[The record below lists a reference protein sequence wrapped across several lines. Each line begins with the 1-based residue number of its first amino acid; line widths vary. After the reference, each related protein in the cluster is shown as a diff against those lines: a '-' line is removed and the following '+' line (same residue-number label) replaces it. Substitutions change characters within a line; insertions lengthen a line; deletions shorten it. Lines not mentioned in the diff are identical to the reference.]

1 MICQRC
7 PWVLAATIFAVA
19 ALPRAGLA
27 QDVPPVFRSAVA
39 LVPITAV
46 VRDSRN
52 RIVPALGKDDFQVF
66 ENDQLRR
73 IVDFRS
79 TTDAP
84 LSVALLLDTSGSMR
98 GPNLDQGKAIASAL
112 LALVHRSIDEAA
124 LFTFDKTIQRQ
135 SPFSGDPDVH
145 ARALGS
151 VEAWGSTSL
160 YDAIAETA
168 KELRDRP
175 SPRRAVVVITDGVD
189 TSSHLTAPEVSGLA
203 SSIDVPVYVLS
214 VVGPD
219 VLPNGML
226 TAREAGLTELA
237 SWTGGAV
244 AHVTARDQTA
254 ALHALMAE
262 LRHQYFLVIESAAA
276 NGWHRLDVR
285 TRRKNLT
292 VRARSGYFANTIG
305 PAAIICHPP
314 TVDSHLRWAR
324 SVVAVACAAV
334 EKLTSF

>member
-1 MICQRC
+1 MTRGSAFI
-7 PWVLAATIFAVA
+7 VIAVTILSVVA
-19 ALPRAGLA
+19 APRSLLA
-27 QDVPPVFRSAVA
+27 QDAPPVFKSAVA
-39 LVPITAV
+39 LVPISAV

-52 RIVPALGKDDFQVF
+52 RMVPALGKDDFQVF

-79 TTDAP
+79 ATDAP
-84 LSVALLLDTSGSMR
+84 LSVGVLLDTSGSMQ
-98 GPNLDQGKAIASAL
+98 GPNLDQAKAIAFEL
-112 LALVHRSIDEAA
+112 LALMQRSVDEAA

-135 SPFSGDPDVH
+135 SPFSSDPERH
-145 ARALGS
+145 ERALGS
-151 VEAWGSTSL
+151 VEAWGLTSL

-189 TSSHLTAPEVSGLA
+189 TSSSLTAPEVSGLA

-219 VLPNGML
+219 VLPSGAL
-226 TAREAGLTELA
+226 TEREAGLTELA

-244 AHVTARDQTA
+244 AHVTSRDQTV
-254 ALHALMAE
+254 ALRGLMAE
-262 LRHQYFLVIESAAA
+262 LRQQYFLVIESAAVD
-276 NGWHRLDVR
+276 GWHRLDVR

-305 PAAIICHPP
+305 PAAAIH
-314 TVDSHLRWAR
+314 DQR
-324 SVVAVACAAV
+324 
-334 EKLTSF
+334 